1 VFTQKF
7 RVSSGASGNG
17 SSSEYAGKGDKNK
30 RKRGRDEQE
39 GREDCQGESEEEAEA
54 EEQEEDEE
62 EDEEEVS
69 PVRMTKN
76 MRNKQ
81 RKLRAKAAEM
91 DGDDG
96 LELNHSA
103 GDEDKVIMA
112 LLAKQEL
119 RNQKSNK
126 ASGSPAVGGFAQQQ
140 FSGKNGGPSSGNNQ
154 KQGSAGAATAAA
166 AAKKQEEVEQLRLK
180 VQEAYRL
187 IRDKKRAQK
196 N

>member
-7 RVSSGASGNG
+7 RVSSGARGNG
-17 SSSEYAGKGDKNK
+17 GSEYARGDKNK
-30 RKRGRDEQE
+30 RKQE
-39 GREDCQGESEEEAEA
+39 ELDDSQGESEEEEAEA
-54 EEQEEDEE
+54 EDEE
-62 EDEEEVS
+62 EKLEVS

-81 RKLRAKAAEM
+81 RKLRAKAAGM

-96 LELNHSA
+96 LELTHSA

-126 ASGSPAVGGFAQQQ
+126 ASGAPAVGGFAQQQ
-140 FSGKNGGPSSGNNQ
+140 FAGKNGGPSSGNNQ
-154 KQGSAGAATAAA
+154 KQGSAGTATATA
-166 AAKKQEEVEQLRLK
+166 AAKKQDEVEQLRLK

-187 IRDKKRAQK
+187 IRDKKRAQ
-196 N
+196 NN